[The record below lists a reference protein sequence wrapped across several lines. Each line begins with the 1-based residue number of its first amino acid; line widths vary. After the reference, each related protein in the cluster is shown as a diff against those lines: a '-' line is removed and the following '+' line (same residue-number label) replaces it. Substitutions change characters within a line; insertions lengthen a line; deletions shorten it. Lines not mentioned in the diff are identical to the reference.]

1 MVESNKR
8 KNTLLLKF
16 VEKKKKN
23 LSKKQSAVGA
33 VSDAQKKQPH
43 GNKKIHFN

>member
-16 VEKKKKN
+16 VEKKKKPV
-23 LSKKQSAVGA
+23 KKQLAVGA